1 EAFQERHKISP
12 PADLNEVERKQF
24 EKLFDANK
32 KATKDR
38 LTRGTN
44 LGDSL
49 VSVINKEINNRV
61 QGIVVFTDGRN
72 TEGSPNAFRELEQR
86 AKSANIPIF
95 VVGIGEDR
103 QRVKIEIV
111 DLRLPG
117 QIQPEDKFRTVA
129 ELTGQRL
136 AAKEVDITLEVTHV
150 RLVKK
155 TIPILDARGKPV
167 IDSRTKKPKT
177 ETKEVEE
184 LLPLE
189 LIEQE
194 NKDDPKAV
202 RIKIPLGNKLLLKP
216 PTKVQF

>member
-1 EAFQERHKISP
+1 
-12 PADLNEVERKQF
+12 
-24 EKLFDANK
+24 
-32 KATKDR
+32 ATKDR

-86 AKSANIPIF
+86 AKSANIPIL

-103 QRVKIEIV
+103 QKVKIEIV

-129 ELTGQRL
+129 EVTGEGL
-136 AAKEVDITLEVTHV
+136 AGKDADITLEVTHV
-150 RLVKK
+150 RLAKK
-155 TIPILDARGKPV
+155 TTPVLDEKGKPV
-167 IDSRTKKPKT
+167 IDPKTKKPKM

-189 LIEQE
+189 LIE
-194 NKDDPKAV
+194 
-202 RIKIPLGNKLLLKP
+202 
-216 PTKVQF
+216 